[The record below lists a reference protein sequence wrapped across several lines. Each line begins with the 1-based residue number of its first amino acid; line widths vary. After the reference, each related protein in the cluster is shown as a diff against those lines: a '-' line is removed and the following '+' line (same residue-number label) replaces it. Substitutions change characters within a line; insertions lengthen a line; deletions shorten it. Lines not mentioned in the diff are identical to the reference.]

1 MLIGM
6 ISDLHIDRHNK
17 LTPKDYEQALVTVIK
32 QQKLNYYLSL
42 EMFQIIIS

>member
-17 LTPKDYEQALVTVIK
+17 LTPKDYEQALVTVIE
-32 QQKLNYYLSL
+32 QQKIELLLIAGDVSNHL
-42 EMFQIIIS
+42 